1 MSSSSS
7 TSNWIRS
14 IPTKCFCDLPV
25 VERTSRTPAN
35 PARRFLCWPKHS
47 ESGSQ
52 CRFYHFLDPE
62 IRYGYYRNE
71 MHNLYIQLQQA
82 RREMQVQEYTHRSRI
97 HDLKLIQNERS
108 LTSDCY
114 KKAVVVFII
123 MVFVMCFLTN

>member
-7 TSNWIRS
+7 TSNWIRL
-14 IPTKCFCDLPV
+14 IPTHCFCDLP
-25 VERTSRTPAN
+25 
-35 PARRFLCWPKHS
+35 

-82 RREMQVQEYTHRSRI
+82 RREIQVQEYTYRTRI
-97 HDLKLIQNERS
+97 HDLKSQLNER
-108 LTSDCY
+108 TVTGDCY
-114 KKAVVVFII
+114 KKAIVVFII
-123 MVFVMCFLTN
+123 MVFVMYFLTK